1 MIEHKLFLYAFIL
14 PDHSKSR
21 MSHQGEVFQLISLP
35 DTVFEQ
41 TLGFLS
47 FHEVSLLRRVSKKCN
62 ETCMRLLNQGFRNA
76 EKFHGKCLKVTNQS
90 LLKFEVNILLD
101 AFLGSESQIAQE
113 GVRAKEPQALASL
126 WHLDCDW
133 DKNIPSEHDLPQVRR
148 H

>member
-1 MIEHKLFLYAFIL
+1 
-14 PDHSKSR
+14 

-47 FHEVSLLRRVSKKCN
+47 FHEVSLLRRVSKKFN

-101 AFLGSESQIAQE
+101 AFLGSEGQIA
-113 GVRAKEPQALASL
+113 
-126 WHLDCDW
+126 
-133 DKNIPSEHDLPQVRR
+133 
-148 H
+148 